1 MHLGK
6 VDFMKKE
13 EYFLNTLVHTN
24 HIQVKTVLEAKKKKR
39 FKNISEGKRK

>member
-24 HIQVKTVLEAKKKKR
+24 HIQVKTVLEAKKKKVQ
-39 FKNISEGKRK
+39 KHL